1 MFEKLAVIIPAIA
14 SLGLLSFLIKAI
26 NMLFNTKTGAK
37 HSIVRMYTEANG
49 KMVKS
54 APSAFAKG
62 VVKNMPIATK
72 SRAINM
78 PAIKE

>member
-1 MFEKLAVIIPAIA
+1 
-14 SLGLLSFLIKAI
+14 
-26 NMLFNTKTGAK
+26 MLFNTKTGAK